1 VGRGVIRKLWNKLLS
16 VNRIGENI
24 MTDPEYESFKKMPI
38 ENLIARAAGGGIGST
53 VEKAKFVYGERMMEQ
68 QHEYTKQQIELQHI
82 KNTELLNK
90 QLRWIKFSAILNAIA
105 LLAAVVLGWFL
116 SEWKSLSSP
125 SKGVQQTI
133 QSQKESS
140 TQSIPATHPERKN
153 GKVSSSQPPKKDEIH
168 K

>member
-1 VGRGVIRKLWNKLLS
+1 VLASNEK
-16 VNRIGENI
+16 GENV
-24 MTDPEYESFKKMPI
+24 MTDPEYESFKKMPL
-38 ENLIARAAGGGIGST
+38 ENLISNAAGGGIDSK
-53 VEKAKFVYGERMMEQ
+53 VKKAKLVYDERMLEQ
-68 QHEYTKQQIELQHI
+68 QHEYTKQQIELQHL

-116 SEWKSLSSP
+116 SEWKSLSNL

-133 QSQKESS
+133 QSQRESS
-140 TQSIPATHPERKN
+140 IQSIQATHPERIN
-153 GKVSSSQPPKKDEIH
+153 GKVSSSQPPKKDEIY